1 MQRRE
6 AGGKQA
12 PSTSRALWFSHGQPV
27 ASQTRLPPPPPTSHL
42 PFGSSYTPELGPC
55 LGGLVDVTL
64 VQWVLLACLLAQGL
78 MELELQD
85 KTHKVPAGT
94 GRGRGR

>member
-1 MQRRE
+1 MVFPW
-6 AGGKQA
+6 AA
-12 PSTSRALWFSHGQPV
+12 SCLPDTSS
-27 ASQTRLPPPPPTSHL
+27 SPPTHTSHL

-85 KTHKVPAGT
+85 KTHKVPAGMGAG
-94 GRGRGR
+94 GRGR